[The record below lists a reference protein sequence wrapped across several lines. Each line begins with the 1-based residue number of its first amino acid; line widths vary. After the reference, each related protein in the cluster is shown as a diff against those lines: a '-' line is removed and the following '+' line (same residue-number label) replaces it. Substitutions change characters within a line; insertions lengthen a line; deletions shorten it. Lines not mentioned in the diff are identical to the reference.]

1 MNKAF
6 GLSNEIS
13 HICLGSC
20 VGHISTSGDRLR
32 SVPHCER
39 KTLSASLFSSEPG
52 CETLPTVNEKYC
64 QLFCWALFV
73 MLCCKV
79 RRTSFLTMFISLVDL
94 DVNVL
99 MTYTTPM
106 LSIWKIMRLFD
117 NHVCHNRSETYT
129 GNSSKNVMSRIT
141 SEKTQWVG
149 HFE

>member
-1 MNKAF
+1 M
-6 GLSNEIS
+6 
-13 HICLGSC
+13 
-20 VGHISTSGDRLR
+20 
-32 SVPHCER
+32 
-39 KTLSASLFSSEPG
+39 
-52 CETLPTVNEKYC
+52 
-64 QLFCWALFV
+64 CWALYV

-94 DVNVL
+94 DINVFL
-99 MTYTTPM
+99 TCTTPM

>member
-32 SVPHCER
+32 NVSHCER
-39 KTLSASLFSSEPG
+39 EIVSAILISFVG
-52 CETLPTVNEKYC
+52 M
-64 QLFCWALFV
+64 CWALFV

-79 RRTSFLTMFISLVDL
+79 KRTSFLTIFITPVDV

-99 MTYTTPM
+99 MTCTTAM
-106 LSIWKIMRLFD
+106 LSIWKIRRLFD
-117 NHVCHNRSETYT
+117 NHGCYNRSETYT
-129 GNSSKNVMSRIT
+129 GNSSKNVLSRIS
-141 SEKTQWVG
+141 SEKTPSV
-149 HFE
+149 